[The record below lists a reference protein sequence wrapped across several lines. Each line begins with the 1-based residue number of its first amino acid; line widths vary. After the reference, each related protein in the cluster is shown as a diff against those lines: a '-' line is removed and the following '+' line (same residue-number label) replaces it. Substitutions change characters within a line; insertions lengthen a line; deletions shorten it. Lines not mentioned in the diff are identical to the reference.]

1 MIQSQRTI
9 MLFVGMAT
17 LLALVG
23 IGQGWDVALLLVNM
37 CIISAIMALGVNIQW
52 GYAGLFSIGSMGF
65 AALGG
70 LAGVII
76 SAKPVPGAWQ
86 AGGLGVIG
94 GLLSALITIVLG
106 IFVWRRLAHLG
117 RWRYWI
123 TGVIVLAGFI
133 IMRSLMGPAIT
144 AIEKIDPAAAGYLGG
159 MGLPILLSW
168 AVGGIFAAA
177 AAWVVGKVSLGLR
190 AGMAASWHACSD
202 QVRRRKRQR

>member
-1 MIQSQRTI
+1 

-94 GLLSALITIVLG
+94 GLLTALITIVLG

-117 RWRYWI
+117 RRRYWV

-133 IMRSLMGPAIT
+133 TMRSLMDPAIT
-144 AIEKIDPAAAGYLGG
+144 AIEKIDPGCCRISWRHGSSHSAFMGCWWYLSQQQRR
-159 MGLPILLSW
+159 GLSARYHLAFAPIIWRLPPLVFPKLS
-168 AVGGIFAAA
+168 
-177 AAWVVGKVSLGLR
+177 S
-190 AGMAASWHACSD
+190 SS
-202 QVRRRKRQR
+202 